1 MMTNKELIT
10 EKAVEVFGSEEKAHE
25 WLVAYHKLLDAKPI
39 DYSNSQE
46 GFLIVMQILN
56 SIKYGGVV

>member
-1 MMTNKELIT
+1 MTNNELIT
-10 EKAVEVFGSEEKAHE
+10 EEAVEVFGSEEKAHE
-25 WLVAYHKLLDAKPI
+25 WLFAYHKLLDEKPI

-56 SIKYGGVV
+56 SVKYGGVA